1 MFKVLISKVLTLKY
15 LKLLSIIVMIE
26 TYITTVV
33 KWKDNMFSANTVKP
47 IILLGKRNSLQL
59 NKNYK
64 INSSV
69 TIILFICT

>member
-33 KWKDNMFSANTVKP
+33 K
-47 IILLGKRNSLQL
+47 
-59 NKNYK
+59 
-64 INSSV
+64 
-69 TIILFICT
+69 